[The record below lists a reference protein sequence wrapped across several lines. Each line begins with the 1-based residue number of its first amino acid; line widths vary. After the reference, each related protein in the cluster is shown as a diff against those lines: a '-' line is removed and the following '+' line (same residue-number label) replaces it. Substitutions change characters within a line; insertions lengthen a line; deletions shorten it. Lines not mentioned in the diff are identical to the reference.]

1 MRICQVIP
9 DLPMGGAET
18 MCVTLSIELK
28 KMGHDV
34 SVISLYDCDS
44 ILTRRLKDAQIP
56 TYFMSKRPGL
66 DLQCIPRLRSC
77 LRKLRPDVI
86 HTHIHA
92 LKYTYIA
99 CLGLK
104 IPMLRTIHNVADVD
118 AEADTKINTYLFS
131 RKKVVPVSISEEIRA
146 TVSEYY
152 HIPEAYS
159 PVIYNGVAIAQ
170 CQPKESYAINGI
182 PELIHV
188 GWFRT
193 SKNHTAIVDAV
204 KLLCE
209 KGLSVHVSLY
219 GDGELR
225 EEIRQK
231 VHNLGLDAEIS
242 FMGLSDNIFPHLNKS
257 DIFILPSLYEGSPI
271 SIIEAMGTGLPIIAS
286 DVGGI
291 PDMIESGVSGVLI
304 NADAQSL
311 ADAIAH
317 LVVAESKREA
327 YGRQALQNAER
338 FSAVTMAKGYCTLY
352 KHLIDAKDE
361 RR

>member
-104 IPMLRTIHNVADVD
+104 IPMLRTIHSVASMD
-118 AEADTKINTYLFS
+118 AEADTSVNRFLFS
-131 RKKVVPVSISEEIRA
+131 HGLVTPVAISDAIRDTTVSYYGLKEGSVPVII
-146 TVSEYY
+146 
-152 HIPEAYS
+152 
-159 PVIYNGVAIAQ
+159 NGVDLSRCI
-170 CQPKESYAINGI
+170 PKNDYAIDG
-182 PELIHV
+182 
-188 GWFRT
+188 
-193 SKNHTAIVDAV
+193 AV
-204 KLLCE
+204 KLLHVGRFHEAKNHDCMVNAVKLLTD
-209 KGLSVHVSLY
+209 KGIDIQFSFF
-219 GDGELR
+219 GDGEL
-225 EEIRQK
+225 EDTTRQL
-231 VHNLGLDAEIS
+231 VANLGLESKIR
-242 FMGLSDNIFPHLNKS
+242 FCGLTDNVFPHLHDA
-257 DIFILPSLYEGSPI
+257 DIFLLPSKWEGIPM
-271 SIIEAMGTGLPIIAS
+271 SIIEAMGTGLPVIAS
-286 DVGGI
+286 RVGGV
-291 PDMIESGVSGVLI
+291 PDMIEDGVDGVLI
-304 NADAQSL
+304 EPTGQAL
-311 ADAIAH
+311 ADAIEK
-317 LVVAESKREA
+317 LLQD
-327 YGRQALQNAER
+327 YALRKALGENARLSANR
-338 FSAVTMAKGYCTLY
+338 FSAATMANAYCELY
-352 KHLIDAKDE
+352 TRLADRKDS

>member
-1 MRICQVIP
+1 MKICQIIP

-28 KMGHDV
+28 KMGHEV

-44 ILTRRLKDAQIP
+44 ILSRRLQDAQIP
-56 TYFMSKRPGL
+56 TYFMGKRPGL
-66 DLQCIPRLRSC
+66 DLQCIPKLRSR

-104 IPMLRTIHNVADVD
+104 IPMLRTMHNVADVD

-131 RKKVVPVSISEEIRA
+131 RKKVVPVSISEEIRT

-159 PVIYNGVAIAQ
+159 PVIYNGVAITQ
-170 CQPKESYAINGI
+170 CRPKDCYAIDGV

-204 KLLCE
+204 KFLRE
-209 KGLSVHVSLY
+209 KGLTVHVSFY

-231 VHNLGLDAEIS
+231 VHRLGLDAAIS
-242 FMGLSDNIFPHLNKS
+242 FMGLSDNIFPHLNES
-257 DIFILPSLYEGSPI
+257 DIFLLPSLYEGSPI

-286 DVGGI
+286 NVGGI
-291 PDMIESGVSGVLI
+291 PDMIEHGVSGLLI
-304 NADAQSL
+304 EPTGQAL
-311 ADAIAH
+311 ADAIEK
-317 LVVAESKREA
+317 LLQD
-327 YGRQALQNAER
+327 YALRKALGENARLSANR
-338 FSAVTMAKGYCTLY
+338 FSSATMANAYCELY
-352 KHLIDAKDE
+352 TRLADRKDS